1 MLQDEVHCPLCNGLM
16 REEEGTD
23 HMACTRCRTLAR
35 FHGGVLDA
43 VFIPNYHRRLEEL
56 RRRHQELL
64 GMIEVEGRKGASRDM
79 RLIRSLH
86 EERQRVLSEYS
97 FYSYFQQFTE
107 RW

>member
-1 MLQDEVHCPLCNGLM
+1 MLQGEVHCPLCNGLM
-16 REEEGTD
+16 REEEGTG
-23 HMACTRCRTLAR
+23 HMVCTRCGTLAR
-35 FHGGVLDA
+35 FHGGILDA
-43 VFIPNYHRRLEEL
+43 VYIPSYHRRLEEL

-64 GMIEVEGRKGASRDM
+64 EMIEAEGRKGASRDM